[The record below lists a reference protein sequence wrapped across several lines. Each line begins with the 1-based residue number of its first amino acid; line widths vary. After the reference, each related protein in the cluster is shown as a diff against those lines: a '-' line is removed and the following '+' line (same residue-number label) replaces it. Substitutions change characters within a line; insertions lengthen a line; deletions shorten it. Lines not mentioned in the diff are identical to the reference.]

1 MRAHLQFII
10 TIIIIIIII
19 IIICIF
25 FIICIQDIS
34 KMLAQIQE
42 EVPPALKKGK
52 KFMSIFV
59 REQFS
64 KCRPPRPPDLSL
76 ERDFYLGDT

>member
-1 MRAHLQFII
+1 MTLLKKVGMQF
-10 TIIIIIIII
+10 
-19 IIICIF
+19 IICIF